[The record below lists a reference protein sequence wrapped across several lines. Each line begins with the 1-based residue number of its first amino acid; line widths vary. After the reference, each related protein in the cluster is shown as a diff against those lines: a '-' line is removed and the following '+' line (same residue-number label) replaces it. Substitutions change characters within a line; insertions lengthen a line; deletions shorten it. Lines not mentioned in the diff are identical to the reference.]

1 MESLAKTVQNNGGVT
16 FIPALAG
23 LGAPYWNPNATGTI
37 IGITRGTQ
45 KGHIARAT
53 LEAIAM
59 RTKEIIIAMQ
69 KDANTTFKSLKVDGG
84 GSINDLLMQIQA
96 NLLDVEVIRPDNTE
110 TTALGA
116 AFFAGLATGYWNSID
131 SLSEIWK
138 INQRF
143 EPIQNKETQKIID
156 LWEKRIINV
165 GNS

>member
-1 MESLAKTVQNNGGVT
+1 
-16 FIPALAG
+16 
-23 LGAPYWNPNATGTI
+23 
-37 IGITRGTQ
+37 
-45 KGHIARAT
+45 
-53 LEAIAM
+53 
-59 RTKEIIIAMQ
+59 
-69 KDANTTFKSLKVDGG
+69 
-84 GSINDLLMQIQA
+84 MQIQA